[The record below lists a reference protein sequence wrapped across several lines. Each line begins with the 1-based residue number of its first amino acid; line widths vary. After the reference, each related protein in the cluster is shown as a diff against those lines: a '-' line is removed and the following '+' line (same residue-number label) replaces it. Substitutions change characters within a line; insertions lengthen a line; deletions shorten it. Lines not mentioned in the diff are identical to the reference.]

1 MLKKLEGQQPTEQT
15 KRGIDALEGKIKTL
29 QDELIR
35 LREKKP
41 EGSVAPSWEMQHGGG
56 GGGGRGR
63 GGFRG
68 RGPAAPGRVYPV
80 RGGRG
85 GRGRG
90 DGRGGGRS
98 SGASFVSSPEPG

>member
-1 MLKKLEGQQPTEQT
+1 MLKKLEGQPPTEQT

-41 EGSVAPSWEMQHGGG
+41 EGSIAPSWEMQH

-68 RGPAAPGRVYPV
+68 RAAPGRVYPV

-98 SGASFVSSPEPG
+98 GGASFVSSPEPG